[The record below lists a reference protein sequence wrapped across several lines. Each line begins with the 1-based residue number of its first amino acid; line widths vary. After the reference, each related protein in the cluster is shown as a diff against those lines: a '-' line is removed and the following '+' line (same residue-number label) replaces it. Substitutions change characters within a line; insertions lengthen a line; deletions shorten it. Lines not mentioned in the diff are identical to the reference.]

1 MSKSVKKDLFSLD
14 KISLKTKKM
23 QEPRNCQVFKDEL
36 IKDHLLKTFI
46 PCLPPFEPQ
55 SLIVI
60 VLEIIKTFS

>member
-1 MSKSVKKDLFSLD
+1 
-14 KISLKTKKM
+14 M